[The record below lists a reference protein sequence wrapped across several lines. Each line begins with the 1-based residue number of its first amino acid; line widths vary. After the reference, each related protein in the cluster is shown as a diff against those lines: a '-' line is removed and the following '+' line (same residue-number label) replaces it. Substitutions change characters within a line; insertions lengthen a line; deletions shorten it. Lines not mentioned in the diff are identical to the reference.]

1 MKRAI
6 SLLLICALLL
16 SCAMIFA
23 GCGGEKNKDYPV
35 TVGDITLSKEPQSIV
50 VLNDG
55 VADIISYI
63 GYDVKMVGRAVTC
76 DQSFLRVV
84 PSVGTADNPAID
96 TIIQKGADLVIA
108 DSSLHGKTR
117 EKLEEAGIT
126 VITVDNATDAASM
139 KELYLT
145 LGSLLGGAVTGHD
158 KAEKAYH
165 DLFDLL
171 AQFKTATSE
180 VVKTAAYL
188 YLDESGQL
196 CTFTKGSLEQKI
208 FKYNGAAN
216 VFSNQETPVVD
227 TMELR
232 LGSPGYIFYDDEAVL
247 DYLRSDENL
256 YRLHALVNNK
266 LCELPLE
273 NFYRYGNTLE
283 TAVYEMI
290 DFLNRQEEAT
300 PDEATVDEY
309 DEPIDDIEPTKAEEA
324 TEAEY
329 ADEEGFDGEIYE

>member
-1 MKRAI
+1 MKRAV
-6 SLLLICALLL
+6 SLLIVCALLL
-16 SCAMIFA
+16 SCAAIFA

-35 TVGDITLSKEPQSIV
+35 TVGDITLEKEPQSIV

-55 VADIISYI
+55 VADVISYI
-63 GYDVKMVGRAVTC
+63 GYDIKMVGRAVTC

-84 PSVGTADNPAID
+84 PSVGTPENPAVD

-108 DSSLHGKTR
+108 DSTLHDKVR
-117 EKLEEAGIT
+117 EKLENAGII
-126 VITVDNATDAASM
+126 VITVDNATDLAGV

-158 KAEKAYH
+158 KAEKAYN

-171 AQFKTATSE
+171 AQFTTATSD

-196 CTFTKGSLEQKI
+196 CTFTKGSIEQRI
-208 FKYNGAAN
+208 FKYAGAVN

-227 TMELR
+227 TTELR

-247 DYLRSDENL
+247 EYLNSNENL

-266 LCELPLE
+266 LYQLPL
-273 NFYRYGNTLE
+273 NSFHRYGNTLE
-283 TAVYEMI
+283 MTVYEMI
-290 DFLNRQEEAT
+290 DYLNRQDEAT
-300 PDEATVDEY
+300 PDEPTADAGDADGYTDE
-309 DEPIDDIEPTKAEEA
+309 
-324 TEAEY
+324 
-329 ADEEGFDGEIYE
+329 EIYE

>member
-1 MKRAI
+1 MKRVI
-6 SLLLICALLL
+6 SLLIIGALLL

-84 PSVGTADNPAID
+84 PSVGTADNPAVD

-158 KAEKAYH
+158 KAEKAYN

-216 VFSNQETPVVD
+216 VFSNQETPIVD

-266 LCELPLE
+266 LCHLPL
-273 NFYRYGNTLE
+273 NSFYRYGNTLE
-283 TAVYEMI
+283 TTVYEMI
-290 DFLNRQEEAT
+290 DYLNRQDEAT
-300 PDEATVDEY
+300 PDEAPTDEY
-309 DEPIDDIEPTKAEEA
+309 GEPIPG
-324 TEAEY
+324 TEAAY
-329 ADEEGFDGEIYE
+329 SDDGEGFDGEIYE

>member
-1 MKRAI
+1 MKRAL
-6 SLLLICALLL
+6 SLLIVCALLL
-16 SCAMIFA
+16 SCAAFLA

-35 TVGDITLSKEPQSIV
+35 TVGDVTLKEEPQSIV

-55 VADIISYI
+55 VADVISYI

-84 PSVGTADNPAID
+84 PSVGTADNPAVD

-108 DSSLHGKTR
+108 DSSLHEKVR
-117 EKLEEAGIT
+117 NKLEDAGVT
-126 VITVDNATDAASM
+126 VITVDNATDLAGL
-139 KELYLT
+139 KDLYLN

-158 KAEKAYH
+158 KAEKAYNS
-165 DLFDLL
+165 LFDLL
-171 AQFKTATSE
+171 DQFKTATSD

-196 CTFTKGSLEQKI
+196 CTFTKGSLPQRI

-216 VFSNQETPVVD
+216 VFSNQETPVVN
-227 TMELR
+227 TAELR
-232 LGSPGYIFYDDEAVL
+232 LGSPGYIFYDDEVVL

-266 LCELPLE
+266 LCQLPLE
-273 NFYRYGNTLE
+273 SFYRYGNTLE
-283 TAVYEMI
+283 STVYEMI
-290 DFLNRQEEAT
+290 DYLNRQDEAT
-300 PDEATVDEY
+300 PDEPALNETGDSAVQYSDS
-309 DEPIDDIEPTKAEEA
+309 EEGS
-324 TEAEY
+324 
-329 ADEEGFDGEIYE
+329 DEESYE